1 VVAPL
6 VRAELMVLPAVYVL
20 AALALWWTGERMRER
35 RATWTGWDW
44 VGAVT
49 LFVGVA
55 IVANAFIVHRS
66 FEWYV
71 ATTYYKDRM
80 LDNGLWAVGALTI
93 GLGVLPV
100 VAGIAAL
107 VRPKGLVRTPAERA
121 FVAVAAMSVIGFA
134 WYTTVKAAYI
144 STVFSTLVEER
155 NLIYVAPVLLA
166 ATALFLERPRLRPLA
181 IVPPALLALY
191 VMKGTD
197 YKMDVKLYSDAPG
210 FSILQAGNR
219 WLGLTPNG
227 ARVVLLCLL
236 AATVA
241 LLLAVSLIR
250 GRDRLFRPIL
260 VIAGFFVLAWN
271 LTGQIGASAAS
282 KTISDSLLAN
292 YPRPV
297 DWLDRADHGQP
308 AMYLGQQITD
318 ANGIW
323 LLEFWNRS
331 LHYVWSLDGSAKG
344 PGPTLS
350 PDLLAKDGRITAPE
364 GVRYVVVEPN
374 IDLVGKVVTSA
385 RHYGGGAPQDWRL
398 YEITPPLRLRS
409 AAEGIYAD
417 GWAGKHTAYSRYRT
431 PGNKPG
437 YAVVSLSRAA
447 FNGNEPSGHVTIRV
461 GPLRVLNKQPGLAK
475 VTQTVRWT
483 IRGGASRTFY
493 VPVPKPPWRVEVL
506 VAPTFKP
513 ADVDAHSSEMRDFG
527 AQVAFGYTATLPK

>member
-1 VVAPL
+1 
-6 VRAELMVLPAVYVL
+6 
-20 AALALWWTGERMRER
+20 
-35 RATWTGWDW
+35 
-44 VGAVT
+44 
-49 LFVGVA
+49 
-55 IVANAFIVHRS
+55 
-66 FEWYV
+66 
-71 ATTYYKDRM
+71 
-80 LDNGLWAVGALTI
+80 
-93 GLGVLPV
+93 
-100 VAGIAAL
+100 
-107 VRPKGLVRTPAERA
+107 
-121 FVAVAAMSVIGFA
+121 
-134 WYTTVKAAYI
+134 
-144 STVFSTLVEER
+144 
-155 NLIYVAPVLLA
+155 
-166 ATALFLERPRLRPLA
+166 
-181 IVPPALLALY
+181 
-191 VMKGTD
+191 
-197 YKMDVKLYSDAPG
+197 
-210 FSILQAGNR
+210 
-219 WLGLTPNG
+219 
-227 ARVVLLCLL
+227 VLLCLL

-250 GRDRLFRPIL
+250 GRDRLFRSIV

-385 RHYGGGAPQDWRL
+385 RHFGGGAPQDWRL

-447 FNGNEPSGHVTIRV
+447 FNGNEPAGHVTIRV

-513 ADVDAHSSEMRDFG
+513 ADVDPHSSEMRDFG